1 MPCIII
7 KISSLTFKCQKVFN
21 NMHFNINLQGL
32 IIEFL
37 IRKKIFKEIAVCD
50 NTDKYLYG
58 NNLYSQ

>member
-1 MPCIII
+1 
-7 KISSLTFKCQKVFN
+7 
-21 NMHFNINLQGL
+21 MHFNINLQGL